1 MKLFVQIPCLNEE
14 GTIASV
20 IRDIPRQIEGVD
32 EVKVLIIND
41 GSSDRTVEVACKARA
56 DYVVHLP
63 FTQGLAKA
71 FSTGINKCLEMG
83 ADIIVNTDG
92 DHQYAGHDIPNLIQ
106 PIVEGKADIV
116 IGDRQTSTLTHFSY
130 LKRKLQKLG
139 SWIVGLLSDV
149 RVPDVTSGFR
159 AYSRDAALRLNVF
172 SQFSYTLESIIQAG
186 QNQMAVIHVPIHVNG
201 PTRRSRL
208 FSNLS
213 SYLKKSIATIL
224 RIYVLYQPLRTFL
237 YVGGV
242 IFIMG
247 TLGVFRFLFFWFT
260 GTGQG
265 HIQSLTMSGVLLII
279 GFQVWMLGI
288 IADLIS
294 VNRRLSEEILYRAKK
309 QEPPLSDKVA
319 AASGNTEEVRI
330 ISAESK
336 ERDVAGVSS
345 YTGP

>member
-14 GTIASV
+14 ETIASV

-41 GSSDRTVEVACKARA
+41 GSSDRTVEVACKAQA
-56 DYVVHLP
+56 DYVIHLP
-63 FTQGLAKA
+63 VTQGLAKA

-92 DHQYAGHDIPNLIQ
+92 DHQYAGQDIPRLIQ
-106 PIVEGKADIV
+106 PILERKADIV
-116 IGDRQTSTLTHFSY
+116 VGDRQTSNLVHFSF
-130 LKRKLQKLG
+130 LKKKLQKLG
-139 SWIVGLLSDV
+139 SWIVSLLSDV

-186 QNQMAVIHVPIHVNG
+186 QNQMAVTHVPIHVNG

-242 IFIMG
+242 IFIVG
-247 TLGVFRFLFFWFT
+247 ALGVFRFLFFWFA

-288 IADLIS
+288 VADLIS
-294 VNRRLSEEILYRAKK
+294 VNRRLSEEILYLEKK
-309 QEPPLSDKVA
+309 REMSPYKVA
-319 AASGNTEEVRI
+319 AVPGKTGEATSILE
-330 ISAESK
+330 ESK
-336 ERDVAGVSS
+336 KRRLTGVSRFRD
-345 YTGP
+345 P